1 MPLLAEEGFRYVW
14 RNSVEI
20 MHVFE
25 DERRQ
30 MRRTRAAKMY
40 ATPNAGREPF
50 LHAPARPP
58 ERLSPPRVV
67 VSHTYTSTHTR
78 THRRNRKDGR
88 RERHRGEPRRRA
100 SARSQRR
107 PLHHVPHQVRGHLGD
122 VQEGR
127 GLLLDR
133 YVSTTQL
140 RRRSRR
146 IPPALPLATRARR
159 VFRRVRGVPI

>member
-1 MPLLAEEGFRYVW
+1 MIG
-14 RNSVEI
+14 
-20 MHVFE
+20 
-25 DERRQ
+25 
-30 MRRTRAAKMY
+30 K
-40 ATPNAGREPF
+40 
-50 LHAPARPP
+50 PARCFRV
-58 ERLSPPRVV
+58 RLK
-67 VSHTYTSTHTR
+67 THTR
-78 THRRNRKDGR
+78 DYRKIQTDFEQNLLSPRLKICRRNLRLPTRPAFHQAPAQQSNDFRVPASSYRSALSPHTNEAHRRNHGR
-88 RERHRGEPRRRA
+88 RREHREPRGRA
-100 SARSQRR
+100 SARPQRR